1 MATFFDTL
9 SSSYTTI
16 VVASSDNGIPTLQFL
31 DSTNSL
37 TKLFDT
43 LGAAFSVVS
52 SDMHG
57 NITKIRTRFDQNAA
71 RSGTLQELVN
81 AERAD
86 NSGKAADALLWLKR
100 GLEFTAMGLRRN
112 LDNPSE
118 ELSTSFNKAYEG
130 TLSRHHNFMIRGV
143 FFGKLNT
150 HGGVLATTQSF
161 PTHPVLFF
169 YYLMQLA
176 MKACPS
182 RVDFYAKLSRSDPAK
197 MKEQLVAWLS
207 ALETQVSIIN
217 QFLKANGIEK

>member
-16 VVASSDNGIPTLQFL
+16 VVASSDNGIPTVQFL

-57 NITKIRTRFDQNAA
+57 NITKIRTRFDQNVA

-143 FFGKLNT
+143 F
-150 HGGVLATTQSF
+150 S
-161 PTHPVLFF
+161 
-169 YYLMQLA
+169 LA

-182 RVDFYAKLSRSDPAK
+182 RVDFYAKLSGSDPAK

>member
-16 VVASSDNGIPTLQFL
+16 VVASSDNGIPTVQFL

-143 FFGKLNT
+143 F
-150 HGGVLATTQSF
+150 S
-161 PTHPVLFF
+161 
-169 YYLMQLA
+169 LA